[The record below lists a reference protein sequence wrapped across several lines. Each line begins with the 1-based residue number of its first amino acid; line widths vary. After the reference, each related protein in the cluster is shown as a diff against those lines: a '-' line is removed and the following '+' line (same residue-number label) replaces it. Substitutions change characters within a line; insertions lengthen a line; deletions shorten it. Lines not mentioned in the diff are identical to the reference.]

1 MHLWIA
7 WHDTT
12 RSRMNFQLY
21 FLQQAKRRYGA
32 CEMPKLASNLD
43 KTKGQVKPV
52 MVVWVIQ
59 DICNC
64 KGWSISSSIIYV
76 LNCIVYNTHSGYY
89 SNRVNSWLQD
99 FLTLKYTL
107 YNGISQNSKIFFG
120 CINSQ
125 RGIFSHNLEYFTV
138 YLPKYVFSVN

>member
-1 MHLWIA
+1 MYLIVLY
-7 WHDTT
+7 TT
-12 RSRMNFQLY
+12 RTVGTTQ
-21 FLQQAKRRYGA
+21 
-32 CEMPKLASNLD
+32 
-43 KTKGQVKPV
+43 
-52 MVVWVIQ
+52 I
-59 DICNC
+59 
-64 KGWSISSSIIYV
+64 
-76 LNCIVYNTHSGYY
+76 
-89 SNRVNSWLQD
+89 RVNSWLQD